1 MEEKESDDVVH
12 ETVSC
17 PVCGNWVKSIF
28 AHLGKS
34 KQCKQNISPEDL
46 LNFENIRSLKRKLQ
60 KREAAAN
67 LRKSNP
73 EKSRQE
79 KREAAANFRKSNP
92 EKANEEAKK
101 GMAKIRKLNPEKA
114 KEQARK
120 GMAKM
125 RELDPEKAK
134 QQRREGMAK
143 SRARPR
149 TETEAE
155 AERLHNFRVDTLYGP
170 VFVCV
175 SCHQRQFQSNV
186 QIFNETVREKI
197 SKKISLEKCIADL
210 KLTSGPVKKGD
221 DGPKQW
227 ICKTCLNSYLLK
239 GKLPSFSVMNGL
251 KLNETT
257 EERKEKGIDLTE
269 FEGSLVS
276 KKLMFQ
282 KIFLLPGSRWAGT
295 MDKQILIPVQTDK
308 IQNLLGQL
316 PRTPTEAGLIGVNLK
331 RKKEYKGAHKS
342 QLINPQKLFNFIA
355 TCKAAGHPL
364 YQDVST
370 RDMDDFEEKCKKST
384 NDHRL
389 VFGDDSSDDD
399 DTSVESLDN
408 PPEEEDSDRNS
419 NDDTEDDSNWG
430 SYYSND
436 DSEASDDN
444 EEDDVDSEE
453 DSDVEDDNKE
463 DDDAKIIR
471 KKRTKIL
478 NDKNVL
484 KHLRNLG
491 EKFPSEAKLRNFEL
505 LLIELSEDEEVE
517 KEGEDD
523 PHQTKYDLWDRCYFN
538 ISITVIKGLLDIV
551 EEFAEHDLLNTI
563 LDEAYQLMTENAE
576 QYLINLWKQLFIVGQ
591 HFKAIVQKQDGND
604 EESLEEL
611 KEKEMSLREKFK
623 EQMGT
628 DPVDPYPLIDMLKMD
643 PAIVKDLIRWAP
655 PRAFSKHWILQMQI
669 FEHYEDWCNEYNA
682 MINDDGSV
690 FMESK

>member
-1 MEEKESDDVVH
+1 MEEKESD
-12 ETVSC
+12 EAVSC

-28 AHLGKS
+28 RHLGKS

-46 LNFENIRSLKRKLQ
+46 LNFENIRALKRKLQ
-60 KREAAAN
+60 NRAKVS
-67 LRKSNP
+67 K
-73 EKSRQE
+73 
-79 KREAAANFRKSNP
+79 FR
-92 EKANEEAKK
+92 
-101 GMAKIRKLNPEKA
+101 GLNPEKA

-125 RELDPEKAK
+125 RESNPEKARK
-134 QQRREGMAK
+134 QAREGMAQN
-143 SRARPR
+143 RAKLR
-149 TETEAE
+149 TEAE
-155 AERLHNFRVDTLYGP
+155 AEALRLYNFRVDTLYSAI
-170 VFVCV
+170 FVCV
-175 SCHQRQFQSNV
+175 SCHQRQVQSNV
-186 QIFNETVREKI
+186 QIFNETVRQKI
-197 SKKISLEKCIADL
+197 DKKISLEKCIADL

-251 KLNETT
+251 KLHETT
-257 EERKEKGIDLTE
+257 DERKEKGIDLTE

-331 RKKEYKGAHKS
+331 RKKEYKGTHKS

-370 RDMDDFEEKCKKST
+370 RDMDDFEEKCKKSK

-399 DTSVESLDN
+399 DSSVESFDLDN
-408 PPEEEDSDRNS
+408 PSDGSEETDYDRNT
-419 NDDTEDDSNWG
+419 NDDTEDDSNWE
-430 SYYSND
+430 SFN
-436 DSEASDDN
+436 SEVSD
-444 EEDDVDSEE
+444 EEDSDRDNDVDSEE
-453 DSDVEDDNKE
+453 DSDVEDDFKE
-463 DDDAKIIR
+463 DENAKIIR

-484 KHLRNLG
+484 KHLWNLG

-538 ISITVIKGLLDIV
+538 ISITVTKGLLDIV